1 MERHLIP
8 NTDLHVSALCYGTA
22 AWGHEVTGR
31 RLDRLL
37 NAFRD
42 AGGNFL
48 DTAHCYAC
56 WTPQGAG
63 VSERAIADYLR
74 RNGGNVGGPD
84 ALVVATK
91 GGHPSYASYRTVD
104 RYLAAGRVEADI
116 DDSLARLD
124 REVIDLYLLHR
135 DDSRMEV
142 GEIVEYL
149 NAEVRRGRIRYFGA
163 SNWTTARIAEAN
175 VYAESHDLQG
185 FVISEPQWSLGH
197 RNPSGDAT
205 LHYLGTDDHAWHN
218 RSGMPVMPYSST
230 AGGYFA
236 TGGHSRS
243 AQFDNEVSRGR
254 LARAQQLAAEL
265 GCTPGQVALAY
276 LKHQPFP
283 VVPILGTTKLR
294 HLEDA
299 IGALRVDLSAA
310 QVAWLRDGPKEP
322 G

>member
-1 MERHLIP
+1 MQRHLIP
-8 NTDLHVSALCYGTA
+8 KTDLNVSALCYGTA
-22 AWGHEVTGR
+22 PWGHAVVGR
-31 RLDRLL
+31 QLDGLL

-63 VSERAIADYLR
+63 VSERAIADYIR
-74 RNGGNVGGPD
+74 RNGGRD
-84 ALVVATK
+84 ELIVATK
-91 GGHPSYASYRTVD
+91 GGHPTFAGYRTVD
-104 RYLAAGRVEADI
+104 RYLSAQRVAADI
-116 DDSLARLD
+116 DDSLGRLD
-124 REVIDLYLLHR
+124 REVIDVYLLHR
-135 DDSRMEV
+135 DDPRMEV

-149 NAEVRRGRIRYFGA
+149 HGEVRRGRIRYFGA

-175 VYAESHDLQG
+175 AYAEAHGLSG

-197 RNPSGDAT
+197 RNPVGDST
-205 LHYLGTDDHAWHN
+205 LCYLDAKDHAWH
-218 RSGMPVMPYSST
+218 SSSQMPVMPYGST
-230 AGGYFA
+230 GGGFFA
-236 TGGHSRS
+236 TGGRKRG

-283 VVPILGTTKLR
+283 VVPIIGTTKRR
-294 HLEDA
+294 HLEEA
-299 IGALRVDLSAA
+299 IGALQVNLTEA
-310 QVAWLRDGPKEP
+310 QVNWLRDG
-322 G
+322 

>member
-1 MERHLIP
+1 MFMHLIP
-8 NTDLHVSALCYGTA
+8 NTDLNVSALCYGTA
-22 AWGHEVTGR
+22 SWGHEVTGR

-37 NAFRD
+37 NAYRE

-63 VSERAIADYLR
+63 VSERAIADYVR
-74 RNGGNVGGPD
+74 RNGGRD
-84 ALVVATK
+84 DLIVATK
-91 GGHPSYASYRTVD
+91 GGHPTFAGYRTVG
-104 RYLAAGRVEADI
+104 RYLAAERVAADI

-124 REVIDLYLLHR
+124 REAIDLYLLHR
-135 DDSRMEV
+135 DDLRMEV
-142 GEIVEYL
+142 GEIIDYL
-149 NAEVRRGRIRYFGA
+149 NAEVKRGRIRYFGA
-163 SNWTTARIAEAN
+163 SNWTTTRIAEAN
-175 VYAESHDLQG
+175 AYAAAHDLQG

-197 RNPSGDAT
+197 RNPGGDVT
-205 LHYLGTDDHAWHN
+205 LHYLDAEDHAWHS

-230 AGGYFA
+230 GGGYFA
-236 TGGHSRS
+236 TGGHSRA
-243 AQFDNEVSRGR
+243 AQFDNETSRGR

-283 VVPILGTTKLR
+283 VIPILGTTKQR

-299 IGALRVDLSAA
+299 LGALQVGLTAA
-310 QVAWLRDGPKEP
+310 QVTWLRDG
-322 G
+322 

>member
-1 MERHLIP
+1 MQKHTIP
-8 NTDLHVSALCYGTA
+8 GTDLSVSALCYGTA
-22 AWGHEVTGR
+22 SWGHEVVGR
-31 RLDRLL
+31 QLDRLL

-63 VSERAIADYLR
+63 VSERAIADYVR
-74 RNGGNVGGPD
+74 RNGGNVGEPD

-91 GGHPSYASYRTVD
+91 GGHPTFAGYRTVD
-104 RYLAAGRVEADI
+104 RYLAAERVAADI
-116 DDSLARLD
+116 DDSLARLE

-135 DDSRMEV
+135 DDPRMEV
-142 GEIVEYL
+142 CEIVEYL

-163 SNWTTARIAEAN
+163 SNWTAARIAAAN
-175 VYAESHDLQG
+175 DYAAAHGLMG
-185 FVISEPQWSLGH
+185 FVISEPQWSLAY
-197 RNPSGDAT
+197 RNSGGDAT
-205 LHYLGTDDHAWHN
+205 LGFLSADDHAWHS

-236 TGGHSRS
+236 TGGRSHS
-243 AQFDNEVSRGR
+243 AQYDNEISRGR

-283 VVPILGTTKLR
+283 VIPILGTTKRR

-299 IGALRVDLSAA
+299 IGALQVSLTEA
-310 QVAWLRDGPKEP
+310 QVDWLRDG
-322 G
+322 

>member
-1 MERHLIP
+1 MERHQIP
-8 NTDLHVSALCYGTA
+8 KTDLSVSALCYGTA

-63 VSERAIADYLR
+63 VSERAIADYVR
-74 RNGGNVGGPD
+74 RNGGQD
-84 ALVVATK
+84 ELVVATK
-91 GGHPSYASYRTVD
+91 GGHPTFAGYRRVD
-104 RYLAAGRVEADI
+104 RYMSAERVAADI

-124 REVIDLYLLHR
+124 RAVIDVYLLHR
-135 DDSRMEV
+135 DDPRMEV

-163 SNWTTARIAEAN
+163 SNWTSARIAQAN
-175 VYAESHDLQG
+175 AYAESHGLQG
-185 FVISEPQWSLGH
+185 FVISEPQWSLAE
-197 RNPSGDAT
+197 RNSRGDTT
-205 LHYLGTDDHAWHN
+205 LHSLDADDHAWHSQ
-218 RSGMPVMPYSST
+218 SGMPVMPYSST

-236 TGGHSRS
+236 TGGRSHS
-243 AQFDNEVSRGR
+243 APFDNEISRAR
-254 LARAQQLAAEL
+254 LARAEQLATER

-283 VVPILGTTKLR
+283 VVPIIGTTKRR

-299 IGALRVDLSAA
+299 LGALEVRLTAA
-310 QVAWLRDGPKEP
+310 QVAWLRDG
-322 G
+322 

>member
-1 MERHLIP
+1 MKRELIP
-8 NTDLHVSALCYGTA
+8 NTDLEVSALCYGSA
-22 AWGHEVTGR
+22 SWGHAVVGR
-31 RLDRLL
+31 SLDRLL

-63 VSERAIADYLR
+63 VSERAIADYVR
-74 RNGGNVGGPD
+74 RNGGGAGDPD
-84 ALVVATK
+84 ALIVATK
-91 GGHPSYASYRTVD
+91 GGHPTFAGYRTVD
-104 RYLAAGRVEADI
+104 RYLAAGRVAADI
-116 DDSLARLD
+116 DDSLGRLD
-124 REVIDLYLLHR
+124 RDVIDVYLLHR
-135 DDSRMEV
+135 DDLRVEV

-175 VYAESHDLQG
+175 AYAEAHGLQG

-197 RNPSGDAT
+197 LNPGGDGT
-205 LHYLGTDDHAWHN
+205 LHFFGAGDHAWHSA
-218 RSGMPVMPYSST
+218 SGMPVMPYAST

-236 TGGHSRS
+236 TGGQSRA
-243 AQFDNEVSRGR
+243 AQFDNEISRGR
-254 LARAQQLAAEL
+254 LARAEQLAAEM
-265 GCTPGQVALAY
+265 GCTPGQVAVAY

-283 VVPILGTTKLR
+283 VVPILGTSKRR

-299 IGALRVDLSAA
+299 IGALQVELDAA
-310 QVAWLRDGPKEP
+310 QVEWLRGSW
-322 G
+322 